1 MKVNIT
7 DRDALVAVSPAALA
21 AYARAAGWAATEP
34 YGDFAYVYTSE
45 DHPEIIIPQT
55 QRVADYA
62 QIVRLLIEAF
72 AEVSELDQLAIYR
85 DLVTADRDVIRVR
98 VAESNDGS
106 VAVTDGVSLVRGTS
120 EMFLAAACSLQDP
133 RPLYRAGPNS
143 EARQQLGR
151 MRLGQT
157 DQGSFVVTLLTPT
170 ISPPVAS
177 TLELEDPG
185 RETDPIERQITK
197 RLVGAL
203 QAARE
208 AAERTASGNAE
219 AFSDAVDSGVSAN
232 LCDAVAML
240 IEPFSELDVRVVWAR
255 TLPIAPTSQVVRFAA
270 GHAPILRQAAKTFQ
284 DHDLRF
290 DEQLSGFVQRLNR
303 GKDDEDG
310 TISLRTFV
318 DGAARSVLVVL
329 TQADYE
335 EAIRAHRNR
344 SIATVQGD
352 LEQLGSRWRLLNARV
367 VGVVENQSEG
377 EQEQLAFC

>member
-1 MKVNIT
+1 MTNADLDRSALIT
-7 DRDALVAVSPAALA
+7 VSPAALV
-21 AYARAAGWAATEP
+21 AYAQSLGWVKTET
-34 YGDFAYVYTSE
+34 YGQHSDVYTASE
-45 DHPEIIIPQT
+45 LPEIIIPRT
-55 QRVADYA
+55 QRLGDYA
-62 QIVRLLIEAF
+62 NVVWTLLNIF
-72 AEVSELDQLAIYR
+72 AETRGMPASDLYR
-85 DLVTADRDVIRVR
+85 DLVTSDRDVIRVR
-98 VAESNDGS
+98 VAESDDGS

-177 TLELEDPG
+177 TLELEDPD

-203 QAARE
+203 QATRE
-208 AAERTASGNAE
+208 AAERTVSGNTE

-255 TLPIAPTSQVVRFAA
+255 TLPAAPTSQIVRFAA
-270 GHAPILRQAAKTFQ
+270 GHAPILRHAAKTFR

-303 GKDDEDG
+303 GKDDEEG